1 MCIIQCITA
10 FLFPATV
17 SETMPRMKT
26 SRAFFDSHTDMYL
39 ITPEKDEKWETLTTF
54 KKIAVVFLVTL
65 NSLSVVN
72 EMAFNFGRAH

>member
-54 KKIAVVFLVTL
+54 KKNCTFVFLVTL
-65 NSLSVVN
+65 NSLN
-72 EMAFNFGRAH
+72 EMAFNCGRAH